1 MEIWEEKST
10 QIINV
15 QLNEFSPTGHTHLN
29 HLPKW
34 VSEHCQQPWNLSCLV
49 CHYPKENHDFNFYH
63 HRLILPQF
71 WASCKWNCTGLP
83 FGIWLC
89 SLHVMFM
96 RLVHLVMY
104 SQASFFS
111 LVYGI
116 ALYEYPTIS
125 FSILFYYWSVF
136 GLFPIWGIFQIIP
149 LWVFPLMSLGTHEHA
164 FQLSNYQDGIRG
176 CGFFFGRNYQMVF
189 RFSFSVWVKREI
201 IWSFNVEKSYNPN
214 YIFKGSHT
222 RSS

>member
-49 CHYPKENHDFNFYH
+49 CHYPKENDDFNFYH
-63 HRLILPQF
+63 HRLILPRF

-104 SQASFFS
+104 SQASFFFIS
-111 LVYGI
+111 IWYCTVWISYNFF
-116 ALYEYPTIS
+116 LY
-125 FSILFYYWSVF
+125 SILLLISIWIVSNLRDISNNTAMSIPAHVF
-136 GLFPIWGIFQIIP
+136 GNTW
-149 LWVFPLMSLGTHEHA
+149 A
-164 FQLSNYQDGIRG
+164 CLS
-176 CGFFFGRNYQMVF
+176 
-189 RFSFSVWVKREI
+189 
-201 IWSFNVEKSYNPN
+201 VE
-214 YIFKGSHT
+214 
-222 RSS
+222 